1 MHFSSRFHSFKNR
14 VDFKQIPVHKIFGK
28 SLDGVRFHHIKTV
41 PSRH

>member
-1 MHFSSRFHSFKNR
+1 MHFPGCFLYGKNR
-14 VDFKQIPVHKIFGK
+14 MDFEQIPVHKIFTK